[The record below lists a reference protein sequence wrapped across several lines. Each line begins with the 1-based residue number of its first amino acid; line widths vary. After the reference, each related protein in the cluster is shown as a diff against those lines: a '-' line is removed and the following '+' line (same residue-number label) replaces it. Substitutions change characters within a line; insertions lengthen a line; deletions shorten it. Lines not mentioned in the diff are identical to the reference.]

1 MLLQFRIQRSEAEA
15 GAHGPGWPLTAYA
28 LLCSAANFLSRGL
41 SPGLSRSAGDSC
53 MRNLHSTITRLKA
66 MRDSLPGL
74 HEVRDDRLAPFS
86 GFGSNPGALRALIYV
101 PNDLPAN
108 APLVVVLHGC
118 TQTPGGYNRSSSW
131 SEAAEEHG
139 FAVLFPEQQ
148 RANNP
153 NLCFNWFSP
162 EDAKRGQGEALS
174 IRQMVAAMQ
183 ERHGTDPSRT
193 FVTGLSAGGAMTAV
207 MLATYP
213 EVFAG
218 GAIIAG
224 LPYGTAQSVPQ
235 AFDRM
240 RGHSGAS
247 PDALAAIV
255 KSATGHK
262 GPWPTVSVWHGTSDA
277 TVDSSNARAIVDQW
291 RGMHGVASAPSRT
304 ETVNGYPHRTWTNSD
319 GRDVIEEYVITGMG
333 HGTPLSEREDF
344 GETSGPYMLDVGISS
359 TRRIVSFWGIDR
371 VERTLNA
378 QPVLSENQAQLGSLR
393 REPPKRQGALAGVQ
407 SSIEN
412 ALRAAGLM
420 H

>member
-1 MLLQFRIQRSEAEA
+1 
-15 GAHGPGWPLTAYA
+15 
-28 LLCSAANFLSRGL
+28 
-41 SPGLSRSAGDSC
+41 

-74 HEVRDDRLAPFS
+74 DEVRDDRLAPFS
-86 GFGSNPGALRALIYV
+86 DFGSNPGALQAVIYV

-118 TQTPGGYNRSSSW
+118 TQTPGGYNRSSAW

-139 FAVLFPEQQ
+139 FALLFPEQQ

-183 ERHGTDPSRT
+183 ERQGTDPSRT

-255 KSATGHK
+255 KSASGHK

-277 TVDSSNARAIVDQW
+277 TVDSSNARAVVDQW
-291 RGMHGVASAPSRT
+291 RGVHGLPGAPSRT

-319 GRDVIEEYVITGMG
+319 GRDVIEVYVITGMG
-333 HGTPLSEREDF
+333 HGTPLSEGERF
-344 GETSGPYMLDVGISS
+344 GETPGPFMLDVGISS
-359 TRRIVSFWGIDR
+359 TRRIASFWGIGGVRPTEGR
-371 VERTLNA
+371 VPKASNKSEIGQSSR
-378 QPVLSENQAQLGSLR
+378 QPVQAKTSIFG
-393 REPPKRQGALAGVQ
+393 GASAGVQ
-407 SSIEN
+407 KTIED
-412 ALRAAGLM
+412 ALRTAGLIR
-420 H
+420 